1 MVIKWRHTVD
11 LPLLKTLSAI
21 CQKSRQPIL
30 WEMID
35 SFLLLAYAIMQA
47 LAAPRTLLQRVIACL
62 DFTDLFCW

>member
-1 MVIKWRHTVD
+1 MVIKWRHIVD

-35 SFLLLAYAIMQA
+35 SFLLLAYAS
-47 LAAPRTLLQRVIACL
+47 
-62 DFTDLFCW
+62 FGSS